1 MISAPRPHRPRFV
14 LVGGAT
20 GVGKSTVA
28 EGLAR
33 RLEVVRVISTDIIR
47 EVLRSALEL
56 EGRPELGVSTFEAGK
71 LDGLEQGEEQTDRE
85 LEAKSDV
92 PGVDPV
98 VAGFNQQ
105 VRAVAGGIRAL
116 MRRALVEG
124 TDIIVE
130 GVHLVPGAIDLPD
143 EREAIT
149 VRIVVAV
156 EDVDAHQSYLVA
168 RSHGTPSRPPQR
180 YLKRFDE
187 IRRIQAEVIRRAEEQ
202 GVPMVYATTPEAT
215 VEAAFAIV
223 EKAFAHRT

>member
-1 MISAPRPHRPRFV
+1 MIATPRPDRPRFV

-20 GVGKSTVA
+20 GAGKSTVA

-33 RLEVVRVISTDIIR
+33 RLDVVRVISTDVVR
-47 EVLRSALEL
+47 EVLRSALDL
-56 EGRPELGVSTFEAGK
+56 EARPELGVSTFEAGK
-71 LDGLEQGEEQTDRE
+71 IEDLEQDRGSIE
-85 LEAKSDV
+85 PEVEPRRGASER
-92 PGVDPV
+92 DPV
-98 VAGFNQQ
+98 VDGFNQQ

-116 MRRALVEG
+116 LRRALVEG

-143 EREAIT
+143 ESEAIT
-149 VRIVVAV
+149 VPIVVAV

-168 RSHGTPSRPPQR
+168 RSHGTPSRPPER

-187 IRRIQAEVIRRAEEQ
+187 IRRIQAEVIRRAQEQ

-215 VEAAFAIV
+215 VDAALAIV
-223 EKAFAHRT
+223 EKALADRT